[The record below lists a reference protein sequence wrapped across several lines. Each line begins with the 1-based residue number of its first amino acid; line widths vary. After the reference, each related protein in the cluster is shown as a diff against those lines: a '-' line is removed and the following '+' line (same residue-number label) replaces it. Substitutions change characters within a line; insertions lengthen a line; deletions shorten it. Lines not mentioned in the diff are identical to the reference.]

1 MHGAREPSLIIS
13 RGSHAAFLLDELAE
27 ATSLVRST
35 VPPTPAYAWPL
46 LRKRIGAEV
55 VVKHENHAT
64 GALKVRGRLVYF
76 GGLRRSGQ
84 MPKGAVTATRR
95 NHGQSIAVASARHG
109 IPFVI
114 VVPKG
119 NSNNARRSAFYGAIQ
134 ALEACLAPG
143 TPAIT
148 FRYYN
153 KPAVAGAR
161 LLKGKASSSKIR
173 SPTTPR

>member
-1 MHGAREPSLIIS
+1 MPLFS
-13 RGSHAAFLLDELAE
+13 LDELAE

-55 VVKHENHAT
+55 VVKHENHALT
-64 GALKVRGRLVYF
+64 GALKVRGKLVYF

-84 MPKGAVTATRR
+84 MPKGAVTATRG
-95 NHGQSIAVASARHG
+95 NHGQSIAAASARHG

-119 NSNNARRSAFYGAIQ
+119 NSNNASRSCILWSRYK

-143 TPAIT
+143 TPAIPL
-148 FRYYN
+148 RYQ
-153 KPAVAGAR
+153 
-161 LLKGKASSSKIR
+161 AS
-173 SPTTPR
+173 